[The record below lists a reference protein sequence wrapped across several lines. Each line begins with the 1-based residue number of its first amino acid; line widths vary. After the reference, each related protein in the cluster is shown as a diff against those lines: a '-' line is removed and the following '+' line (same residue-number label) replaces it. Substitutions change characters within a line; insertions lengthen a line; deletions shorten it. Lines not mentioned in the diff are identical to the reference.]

1 MQIRSTRNYGVNRLK
16 CLIYGESGI
25 GKTSL
30 AATCPGK
37 TLILSFEAGI
47 GSLKLSDI
55 DVIDCTVGDN
65 DDILNVD
72 QRIDKLKE
80 AYAWLQLP
88 DQINKYKWIFIDSL
102 TELGELHLEKYTAFF
117 AGGKDKFGIYRE
129 TGNDMR
135 KLIKEF
141 RDLPYYNVVFTA
153 LSGYDKDQDKY
164 TIQIPGS
171 LKDQAAAYFDEMYY
185 YHGIPQEDGT
195 KKRVLITNKV
205 GKADGKNR
213 LGGLELM
220 EEPDLGKIAAKI
232 IGSHKQTNEA
242 RISNHTENQPSL

>member
-1 MQIRSTRNYGVNRLK
+1 MQVRSTRNYGVNRLK

-25 GKTSL
+25 GKTTL
-30 AATCPGK
+30 ANTCPGE
-37 TLILSFEAGI
+37 TLILSFEAGV
-47 GSLKLSDI
+47 GSLKSNDI
-55 DVIDCTVGDN
+55 DVIDCTLSDDN
-65 DDILNVD
+65 KILTVD
-72 QRIDKLKE
+72 QRLDKLKQAFE
-80 AYAWLQLP
+80 WIKEPA
-88 DQINKYKWIFIDSL
+88 QIEKYKWVFIDSL

-135 KLIKEF
+135 KIIKDF

-164 TIQIPGS
+164 TVQVPGS
-171 LKDQAAAYFDEMYY
+171 LKDQLAGYLDEVYY

-213 LGGLELM
+213 LGGLDLM
-220 EEPDLGKIAAKI
+220 EEPDLGKIFTKI
-232 IGSHKQTNEA
+232 TGQNI
-242 RISNHTENQPSL
+242 

>member
-1 MQIRSTRNYGVNRLK
+1 MQVRSTRNYGVNRLK

-25 GKTSL
+25 GKTTL
-30 AATCPGK
+30 ANTCPGK

-47 GSLKLSDI
+47 GSLKSDDI
-55 DVIDCTVGDN
+55 DVIDCTL
-65 DDILNVD
+65 DDDDKILSVD
-72 QRIDKLKE
+72 QRIEKLKT
-80 AYAWLQLP
+80 AYAWLQEP
-88 DQINKYKWIFIDSL
+88 EQIDKYKWIFIDSI

-135 KLIKEF
+135 KIIKEF

-153 LSGYDKDQDKY
+153 LSDYDKDQDKY
-164 TIQIPGS
+164 VVQVPGS
-171 LKDQAAAYFDEMYY
+171 LKGQIQAYFDECYY
-185 YHGIPQEDGT
+185 YHGVPQEDGS
-195 KKRVLITNKV
+195 KQRMLITNKV

-220 EEPDLGKIAAKI
+220 EEPDLGKIFTKI
-232 IGSHKQTNEA
+232 TGSHKQA
-242 RISNHTENQPSL
+242 YSNGTKDINENQPSL